1 MWVLSPH
8 VNIAKEEEN
17 PMCVL
22 SPHVGN
28 AIEEEE
34 FSMCF
39 GSDMKVLYTLYLS
52 NNKLIKRMGIASL
65 ILMGF

>member
-1 MWVLSPH
+1 MSILQ
-8 VNIAKEEEN
+8 KRKKN

-39 GSDMKVLYTLYLS
+39 GNDMKVLYTLYLS
-52 NNKLIKRMGIASL
+52 NSKQIKRKGIASL

>member
-1 MWVLSPH
+1 
-8 VNIAKEEEN
+8 
-17 PMCVL
+17 
-22 SPHVGN
+22 VGN

-39 GSDMKVLYTLYLS
+39 GNDMKVLYTLFLYNS
-52 NNKLIKRMGIASL
+52 KQIKRMGIASL